1 MFYLHIIINI
11 MCRFLLSIC
20 ILSVKIYADKREDI
34 MHIYDYS
41 FLDEGLLPA
50 EIVNL
55 TSTIAAFNAISGTRK
70 ENNKSIYTE
79 LEKIARVQ
87 SVKASNAIEG
97 IVTTDVRIKEIV
109 DGNSA
114 PLNHSEKEI
123 AGYRDAL
130 DEIHSSYEQMTLNEN
145 MILHIHE
152 VMTSIAGYELS
163 GKFKIEDNLI
173 MEIDENGRRKV
184 RFTPVS
190 AAETKEAVEQLILAY
205 MDARDNPRINKLLL
219 IPCVILDFLCIHP
232 FTDGNGRVS
241 RLLSLFLLYKSGY
254 DVGKY
259 VSFEEQINESKDFY
273 YTALQDSS
281 EGWHTNENSYFSFM
295 KNFLSTLYKCYKELD
310 KRFSTVNG
318 KRLSKTERIEQ
329 TVLNS
334 VLPVS
339 KAEICDILQDVSPTT
354 VEAVLG
360 KMVKTGTIMKLGQ
373 ARATKYVNAKYI
385 KKN

>member
-1 MFYLHIIINI
+1 
-11 MCRFLLSIC
+11 
-20 ILSVKIYADKREDI
+20 
-34 MHIYDYS
+34 MHIFDYS

-55 TSTIAAFNAISGTRK
+55 TATITAFNAISDTRK
-70 ENNKSIYTE
+70 ESNKSIYTE
-79 LEKIARVQ
+79 LEKIARVR
-87 SVKASNAIEG
+87 SVKCSNAIEG
-97 IVTTDVRIKEIV
+97 IVTTDARIKQIV
-109 DGNSA
+109 DGDST
-114 PLNHSEKEI
+114 PLNHDEREI

-130 DEIHSSYEQMTLNEN
+130 DEIHSKHDQMSFSEN

-152 VMTSIAGYELS
+152 TMTNLAGYELS
-163 GKFKIEDNLI
+163 GKYKTEDNLI
-173 MEIDENGRRKV
+173 MEVDERGRRRV

-190 AAETKEAVEQLILAY
+190 AAETGEAMQQLVLAY
-205 MDARDNPRINKLLL
+205 MDAGDNPKINKLLL

-232 FTDGNGRVS
+232 FSDGNGRIS

-273 YTALQDSS
+273 YEALQESS
-281 EGWHTNENSYFSFM
+281 IGWHTNENSYFDYM
-295 KNFLSTLYKCYKELD
+295 KNFLSMLYKCYKELD

-318 KRLSKTERIEQ
+318 KKLKKTERVEQ

-339 KAEICDILQDVSPTT
+339 KAEICDILPDVSPST

-360 KMVKTGTIMKLGQ
+360 KMVKTGSVMKLGQ

-385 KKN
+385 K

>member
-1 MFYLHIIINI
+1 
-11 MCRFLLSIC
+11 
-20 ILSVKIYADKREDI
+20 
-34 MHIYDYS
+34 MHNFDYS

-70 ENNKSIYTE
+70 DNNKKIYTE

-87 SVKASNAIEG
+87 SVKGSNAIEG
-97 IVTTDVRIKEIV
+97 IITTDARIKEIV

-114 PLNHSEKEI
+114 PLNHNEREI

-130 DEIHSSYEQMTLNEN
+130 DEIHTSHMQMSFSEN
-145 MILHIHE
+145 LILHIHGL
-152 VMTSIAGYELS
+152 MTGIAGYDLS
-163 GKFKIEDNLI
+163 GKYKEEDNLI
-173 MEIDENGRRKV
+173 LEIDENGRRKV
-184 RFTPVS
+184 RFTPVP
-190 AAETKEAVEQLILAY
+190 AAGTKDAMEQMILAY
-205 MDARDNPRINKLLL
+205 MEARDNPRVNKLLL
-219 IPCVILDFLCIHP
+219 IPCVVLDFLCIHP
-232 FTDGNGRVS
+232 FGDGNGRVS
-241 RLLSLFLLYKSGY
+241 RLLSLLLLYKSGY

-259 VSFEEQINESKDFY
+259 VSFEEQINESKDY
-273 YTALQDSS
+273 YYSALEESS
-281 EGWHTNENSYFSFM
+281 KGWHTNENSYFEFM

-310 KRFSTVNG
+310 TRFSTVNG

-339 KAEICDILQDVSPTT
+339 KSEICDILQDVSPTT
-354 VEAVLG
+354 VESVLG
-360 KMVKTGTIMKLGQ
+360 KMVKKGSVVKLGQ
-373 ARATKYVNAKYI
+373 ARATKYVNAKYL

>member
-1 MFYLHIIINI
+1 
-11 MCRFLLSIC
+11 
-20 ILSVKIYADKREDI
+20 
-34 MHIYDYS
+34 MHIFDYS

-55 TSTIAAFNAISGTRK
+55 TSTISAFYAISGTRK
-70 ENNKSIYTE
+70 ENNKKAYTE

-87 SVKASNAIEG
+87 SVKGSNAIEG
-97 IVTTDVRIKEIV
+97 IVTTDARIKEIV

-114 PLNHSEKEI
+114 PLNHSEREI

-130 DEIHSSYEQMTLNEN
+130 DEIHSLYEQMSLSEN

-152 VMTSIAGYELS
+152 VMTSIAGYDLS
-163 GKFKIEDNLI
+163 GRFKIEDNLI
-173 MEIDENGRRKV
+173 MEIDEKGRRKV
-184 RFTPVS
+184 CFTPIP
-190 AAETKEAVEQLILAY
+190 AAETKDAIQQMIFAY
-205 MDARDNPRINKLLL
+205 MEARDNPRVNKLLL

-232 FTDGNGRVS
+232 FADGNGRVS
-241 RLLSLFLLYKSGY
+241 RLLTLFLLYKSGY

-259 VSFEEQINESKDFY
+259 VSFEEQINKSKDY
-273 YTALQDSS
+273 YYDSLQDSS
-281 EGWHTNENSYFSFM
+281 QGWHTNENSYFEFM

-318 KRLSKTERIEQ
+318 KRLSKTEIIEQ

-339 KAEICDILQDVSPTT
+339 KSEICDILQDVSPTT

-360 KMVKTGTIMKLGQ
+360 KMVKTGTIIKLGK

-385 KKN
+385 KDE

>member
-1 MFYLHIIINI
+1 
-11 MCRFLLSIC
+11 
-20 ILSVKIYADKREDI
+20 
-34 MHIYDYS
+34 MHIFDYS

-55 TSTIAAFNAISGTRK
+55 TATIAAFNAISGTRK
-70 ENNKSIYTE
+70 ENNKNVYTE

-87 SVKASNAIEG
+87 SVKGSNAIEG
-97 IVTTDVRIKEIV
+97 IITTDARIKEIV

-114 PLNHSEKEI
+114 PLNHSEREI

-130 DEIHSSYEQMTLNEN
+130 DEIHRSHADMSVSEN

-152 VMTSIAGYELS
+152 LMTSIAGYELS
-163 GKFKIEDNLI
+163 GKYKEEDNLI
-173 MEIDENGRRKV
+173 LEIGENGRRRV

-190 AAETKEAVEQLILAY
+190 AAETKDAMEQMLFAY
-205 MDARDNPRINKLLL
+205 MEARDNPRINKLLL
-219 IPCVILDFLCIHP
+219 IPCVVLDFLCIHP
-232 FTDGNGRVS
+232 FGDGNGRVS
-241 RLLSLFLLYKSGY
+241 RLLSLLLLYKSGY

-259 VSFEEQINESKDFY
+259 VSFEEQINESKEY
-273 YTALQDSS
+273 YYSALEESS
-281 EGWHTNENSYFSFM
+281 VGWHSNENSYFEFM

-339 KAEICDILQDVSPTT
+339 KSEICDILQDVSPTT
-354 VEAVLG
+354 VESVLG
-360 KMVKTGTIMKLGQ
+360 KMVKTGSVIKLGQ